1 MIEELSPA
9 VRSDPQG
16 PAHPCYFGD
25 PSQAQF
31 GWFHEADRPGRP
43 AVVLCPPYGLETLS
57 AHRTLRTLA
66 QRLADNGF
74 PSLRFDYVATGDSA
88 GADLDDADAL
98 PVLSD
103 SIHRAIDAARA
114 RFGVAQ
120 VVVIGFRLSALLAAT
135 VACARDD
142 VCGLVAIAPPPSGRA
157 YIRESRMFGGGAQ
170 RADAGY
176 TGLVM
181 PEGFRISEASCAS
194 ISALK
199 WPTALPAGLR
209 AAFVVDRD
217 DIPAGK
223 ACADALGQ
231 AGVAC
236 RYEVLPGVPGM
247 LATPYEAVIPAQIID
262 AVIGWINA
270 SAAPPQPSERQA
282 AASSGAAATPMAGI
296 AATARL
302 AGHGDGAIV
311 ERPVR
316 IGSDPA
322 LSGVLSEPANT
333 RASDGEPRQGLL
345 ILDRVGTG
353 RMWVHLARR
362 RAQRGDIVVRVNL
375 AGTGDSDLRPG
386 RDDMHMYDED
396 NASDVATAVA
406 WMRAKLPIDRCA
418 VVGLCA
424 GAYHA
429 LNAILLEAPIDAV
442 YSVNQVIYQWVPGM
456 SLDPTKADIGHLILT
471 KNASQSATDIDQWK
485 RLLRGE
491 IDLRRHLGA
500 LGQHAMDLLGKAF
513 GPLLRPLGLGRAEDI
528 SVAKLR
534 AATSLSTSLRLIFS
548 SDDPG
553 YARLNVR
560 ASHILPELC
569 RTGRFSMDVMTDTD
583 HTFTTR
589 ESQQRLFD
597 LLDGYLDSSQPVAA
611 TRSAAAPS
619 IDIGATRHA

>member
-1 MIEELSPA
+1 MTEEIRPA

-16 PAHPCYFGD
+16 PAQPCYFGD
-25 PSQAQF
+25 PSLAQF
-31 GWFHEADRPGRP
+31 GWFHEAERAGRP
-43 AVVLCPPYGLETLS
+43 AVVLCAPYGLETLS
-57 AHRTLRTLA
+57 AHRTLLEMA
-66 QRLADNGF
+66 LRLANNGY
-74 PSLRFDYVATGDSA
+74 PTLRFDYVATGDSA
-88 GADLDDADAL
+88 ADDLDHADAV

-103 SIHRAIDAARA
+103 SIHRAVDAARE

-120 VVVIGFRLSALLAAT
+120 VVVVGFRLSALLAAA
-135 VACARDD
+135 VAASRDD

-170 RADAGY
+170 RADTGY

-181 PEGFRISEASCAS
+181 PEGFRISEASCTT

-199 WPTALPAGLR
+199 WPTQLPPSLR

-231 AGVAC
+231 AGAVC

-247 LATPYEAVIPAQIID
+247 LATPYEAIVPEQIID
-262 AVIGWINA
+262 AVIAWLDA
-270 SAAPPQPSERQA
+270 SIGPVQAAPQRISPSK
-282 AASSGAAATPMAGI
+282 AGI
-296 AATARL
+296 ATVARL
-302 AGHGDGAIV
+302 TGHAGGSIV

-316 IGSDPA
+316 IGARPA
-322 LSGVLSEPANT
+322 LSGILSEPANA
-333 RASDGEPRQGLL
+333 RGGERRQGLL
-345 ILDRVGTG
+345 VLDRVGTG

-362 RAQRGDIVVRVNL
+362 RAERGDIVVRVNL
-375 AGTGDSDLRPG
+375 PGTGDSELRPG
-386 RDDMHMYDED
+386 RDMHMYDED
-396 NASDVATAVA
+396 NASDVATVVA
-406 WMRAKLPIDRCA
+406 WMRTNLSIDRCA

-429 LNAILLEAPIDAV
+429 LNAILLEAPIDTV
-442 YSVNQVIYQWVPGM
+442 YSVNQVIYQWLSGM

-471 KNASQSATDIDQWK
+471 RNASRSATNIGQWK

-491 IDLRRHLGA
+491 IDLLRHLGA
-500 LGQHAMDLLGKAF
+500 VGQHAMDLLGKAF
-513 GPLLRPLGLGRAEDI
+513 GPLLRPLGLGRTEDI

-534 AATSLSTSLRLIFS
+534 AATSRNTTLRLIFS

-553 YARLNVR
+553 YARMNVR
-560 ASHILPELC
+560 ASHILPELR

-589 ESQQRLFD
+589 ESQQRFFE

-611 TRSAAAPS
+611 KDGSPVPMVGSTTVAK
-619 IDIGATRHA
+619 HA

>member
-1 MIEELSPA
+1 MIEEISPA

-16 PAHPCYFGD
+16 PTQPCYFGD
-25 PSQAQF
+25 PSRAQF
-31 GWFHEADRPGRP
+31 GWFHEADLPGRP

-57 AHRTLRTLA
+57 AHRTLRELA
-66 QRLADNGF
+66 LRLANDGY
-74 PSLRFDYVATGDSA
+74 PSLRFDYVATGDSV
-88 GADLDDADAL
+88 GAELDDADAV
-98 PVLSD
+98 PVLCD

-114 RFGVAQ
+114 RFGVTQ
-120 VVVIGFRLSALLAAT
+120 VVVVGFRLSTLLATAVAT
-135 VACARDD
+135 ARDD

-181 PEGFRISEASCAS
+181 PEGFRISEASCVS

-217 DIPAGK
+217 DIPAAK
-223 ACADALGQ
+223 ACADALSQ
-231 AGVAC
+231 AGAAC

-247 LATPYEAVIPAQIID
+247 LATPYEATVPAQIID
-262 AVIGWINA
+262 AVLGWLNTSIAPAQSALRPATRLSGAA
-270 SAAPPQPSERQA
+270 SAAGVVA
-282 AASSGAAATPMAGI
+282 AA
-296 AATARL
+296 RL
-302 AGHGDGAIV
+302 PGPTGGGIV

-322 LSGVLSEPANT
+322 LSGILSEPANT
-333 RASDGEPRQGLL
+333 RAGEQRQGLL
-345 ILDRVGTG
+345 VLDRVGTG
-353 RMWVHLARR
+353 RIWVHLARR
-362 RAQRGDIVVRVNL
+362 RAERGDIVVRVNM
-375 AGTGDSDLRPG
+375 AGTGDSELRPG

-396 NASDVATAVA
+396 NASDVATVVA
-406 WMRAKLPIDRCA
+406 WMRANLPIDRCA

-429 LNAILLEAPIDAV
+429 LNAILLEAPIDTV

-471 KNASQSATDIDQWK
+471 KNASRSATDIDQWK

-491 IDLRRHLGA
+491 IDLVRHSA
-500 LGQHAMDLLGKAF
+500 AMVQHAMDLLGKAF

-534 AATSLSTSLRLIFS
+534 AATSRHTSLRLIFS

-553 YARLNVR
+553 FARMNVR
-560 ASHILPELC
+560 ASHILPELQ
-569 RTGRFSMDVMTDTD
+569 RTGRFSMDVMTNTD

-589 ESQQRLFD
+589 ESQQRFFE
-597 LLDGYLDSSQPVAA
+597 LLDGYLDSSQPAA
-611 TRSAAAPS
+611 TNQGSPAPA
-619 IDIGATRHA
+619 IDIAVANHA

>member
-1 MIEELSPA
+1 MTEEIRSA

-16 PAHPCYFGD
+16 PALPCYFGE

-31 GWFHEADRPGRP
+31 GWFHEAERPGRP
-43 AVVLCPPYGLETLS
+43 ALVLCPPYGLETLS
-57 AHRTLRTLA
+57 AHRTLRELA
-66 QRLADNGF
+66 LRLAKEGY
-74 PSLRFDYVATGDSA
+74 PTLRFDYVSTGDSA
-88 GADLDDADAL
+88 GADLDNADAV

-103 SIHRAIDAARA
+103 SIHRAVDAARS
-114 RFGVAQ
+114 RFGVGQ
-120 VVVIGFRLSALLAAT
+120 VVLVGFRLSSLLAAA
-135 VACARDD
+135 VAASRDD
-142 VCGLVAIAPPPSGRA
+142 VCGFVAVAPPPSGRA

-199 WPTALPAGLR
+199 WPTELPTALR
-209 AAFVVDRD
+209 AALVVDRD

-223 ACADALGQ
+223 ACADAFSQ
-231 AGVAC
+231 AGADC

-247 LATPYEAVIPAQIID
+247 LATPYEAIVPAQIID
-262 AVIGWINA
+262 AVIAWLNA
-270 SAAPPQPSERQA
+270 STAPLHSTQQPAPTSA
-282 AASSGAAATPMAGI
+282 AGI
-296 AATARL
+296 SVAARL
-302 AGHGDGAIV
+302 AGDADRAIV

-316 IGSDPA
+316 IGSHPA
-322 LSGVLSEPANT
+322 LSGILSEPANA
-333 RASDGEPRQGLL
+333 RPGERRQGLL
-345 ILDRVGTG
+345 VLDRVGTG

-362 RAQRGDIVVRVNL
+362 RAERGDVVVRVNL
-375 AGTGDSDLRPG
+375 AGTGDSELRPG

-396 NASDVATAVA
+396 NASDVATIVA

-429 LNAILLEAPIDAV
+429 LNAILLEAPIDTV
-442 YSVNQVIYQWVPGM
+442 YSVNQVIYQWLPGM

-471 KNASQSATDIDQWK
+471 RNASRSATDIDQWK

-500 LGQHAMDLLGKAF
+500 LGRHALDLLGKVF

-534 AATSLSTSLRLIFS
+534 SATSRSTTLRLIFS

-553 YARLNVR
+553 YARMNVR
-560 ASHILPELC
+560 ASHILPELR

-589 ESQQRLFD
+589 ESQQRFFE
-597 LLDGYLDSSQPVAA
+597 LLDGYLDSSQPV
-611 TRSAAAPS
+611 TERRNAAAPP
-619 IDIGATRHA
+619 IDIGATKHA